1 MSDISLVLLI
11 IGVLLLTGYAAHI
24 VGKRTHVPRVTLLLL
39 LGLISGPYLLDLIP
53 KGIEEWFPFIAHMAL
68 AMVGFLL
75 GERFYGKHLKSTGR
89 DVLWISAAQTVVVAF
104 FVFTVLFMSGAGLA
118 ISLILAGIAPATA
131 PAATIDLV
139 QESRAKGPLSDT
151 LLGVVA
157 LDDAWGIILFSIM
170 LILAEGSVN
179 GSMSEMHFLHGL
191 WEIFGAVLLGV
202 ILGVPM
208 AWLTG
213 RVRKGEPS
221 LLEAA
226 GFVFVCGGLALYLN
240 VSFLLSSMVL
250 GAVVANRAKHH
261 TKPFRDIKGIS
272 EPFLALFFFLAGYEF
287 ELESFYVIGGVAA
300 AYTVARLIGKVLG
313 GLAGGKISKAPQVIT
328 RGIGWCLV
336 PQAGVAVGMA
346 LLVVERLPAFGIKI
360 LPIVIAS
367 TIIFEVIG
375 PILTLWQLRK
385 SGEVG

>member
-208 AWLTG
+208 AWLMG